1 MSSKVKS
8 FLKKWMLLISMALG
22 VGIYLLL
29 ALVPG
34 LEQAES
40 GYIAAARDLQPFL
53 VGVMLFLQFNVTAPS
68 DLKIHKWHAE
78 VLGVQALLFAVFTV
92 VTILL
97 PEGNLRILAECAMLC
112 FICPTA
118 SACGVITS
126 RIGGDL
132 RQTMAYL
139 LLCDIMSTLLIPAT
153 VPLVCPQ
160 EGVGYFSLLWI
171 VTKRVFSMLVLPCAL
186 AWIIRFTLPGVQ
198 KWLARYTG
206 WAFYVWG
213 ISLMLAMSLATRA
226 LKQSGASV
234 WMAVLIALVALACC
248 LVQFYLGRRLTKDY
262 GRRVCVTA
270 GQTFGQKNT
279 GFLIW
284 LGFNYMTPI
293 TSVAGGLYAMCQNM
307 VNSWELQHYRNNDGK
322 ES

>member
-1 MSSKVKS
+1 MSSKVES
-8 FLKKWMLLISMALG
+8 FLRKWMLLISMALG
-22 VGIYLLL
+22 VGVYLLL
-29 ALVPG
+29 ALIPG
-34 LEQAES
+34 LEQAERN
-40 GYIAAARDLQPFL
+40 YISAARDLQPFL

-68 DLKIHKWHAE
+68 DLKVHRWHAE

-92 VTILL
+92 ITILL

-126 RIGGDL
+126 KIGGDL
-132 RQTMAYL
+132 QQTMAYL

-160 EGVGYFSLLWI
+160 DGVGYFSLLWI

-186 AWIIRFTLPGVQ
+186 AWLIRYTLPGVQ

-213 ISLMLAMSLATRA
+213 ISLLLAMSLATRA
-226 LKQSGASV
+226 LEQSSASL
-234 WMAVLIALVALACC
+234 WLAVLIAVVALSCC
-248 LVQFYLGRRLTKDY
+248 LIQFYLGRRIAKGY
-262 GRRVCVTA
+262 GRRTSVTA

-293 TSVAGGLYAMCQNM
+293 TSVAGGLYAICQNL
-307 VNSWELQHYRNNDGK
+307 VNSWELQHYRNNYAK

>member
-1 MSSKVKS
+1 MSSKVES
-8 FLKKWMLLISMALG
+8 FLRKWMLLISMALG
-22 VGIYLLL
+22 VGVYLLL
-29 ALVPG
+29 ALIPG
-34 LEQAES
+34 LEQAERN
-40 GYIAAARDLQPFL
+40 YISAARDLQPFL

-68 DLKIHKWHAE
+68 DLKVHRWHAE
-78 VLGVQALLFAVFTV
+78 VLGVQALLFAVFTLI
-92 VTILL
+92 TILL

-126 RIGGDL
+126 KIGGDL
-132 RQTMAYL
+132 QQTMAYL

-160 EGVGYFSLLWI
+160 DGVGYFSLLWI

-186 AWIIRFTLPGVQ
+186 AWLIRYTLPGVQ

-213 ISLMLAMSLATRA
+213 ISLLLAMSLATRA
-226 LKQSGASV
+226 LAQSSASL
-234 WMAVLIALVALACC
+234 WLAVLIAIVALSCC
-248 LVQFYLGRRLTKDY
+248 LVQFYLGRRIAKGY
-262 GRRVCVTA
+262 GRRTSVTA

-293 TSVAGGLYAMCQNM
+293 TSVAGGLYAICQNL
-307 VNSWELQHYRNNDGK
+307 VNSWELQHYRNNYAK

>member
-1 MSSKVKS
+1 MSSKVES
-8 FLKKWMLLISMALG
+8 FLRKWMLLISMALG

-29 ALVPG
+29 AMVPG
-34 LEQAES
+34 LEKAET
-40 GYIAAARDLQPFL
+40 GYIAVAKDLQPFL

-68 DLKIHKWHAE
+68 DLKIHRWHAE
-78 VLGVQALLFAVFTV
+78 VLGVQALLFAVFTAATV
-92 VTILL
+92 LL

-126 RIGGDL
+126 KIGGDL
-132 RQTMAYL
+132 QQTMAYL

-160 EGVGYFSLLWI
+160 EGVGYLSLLWI

-186 AWIIRFTLPGVQ
+186 AWLIRFTLPGVQ
-198 KWLARYTG
+198 KLLARYTG

-226 LKQSGASV
+226 LRQSHASL
-234 WMAVLIALVALACC
+234 WMAVLIALVALSCC
-248 LVQFYLGRRLTKDY
+248 LLQFYLGRKLTKSY
-262 GRRVCVTA
+262 GRRVSVTA

-293 TSVAGGLYAMCQNM
+293 TSVAGGLYAICQNL

>member
-1 MSSKVKS
+1 MSSKVES
-8 FLKKWMLLISMALG
+8 FLRKWMLLISMALG
-22 VGIYLLL
+22 VGVYLLL
-29 ALVPG
+29 ALIPG
-34 LEQAES
+34 LEQAERN
-40 GYIAAARDLQPFL
+40 YISAARDLQPFL

-68 DLKIHKWHAE
+68 DLRVHKWHAE

-92 VTILL
+92 ITILL

-126 RIGGDL
+126 KIGGDL
-132 RQTMAYL
+132 QQTMAYL

-186 AWIIRFTLPGVQ
+186 AWLIRYTLPGVQ

-213 ISLMLAMSLATRA
+213 ISLLLAMSLATRA
-226 LKQSGASV
+226 LAQSSASL
-234 WMAVLIALVALACC
+234 WLAVLIAIVALLCC
-248 LVQFYLGRRLTKDY
+248 LVQFYLGRRIAKGY
-262 GRRVCVTA
+262 GRRTSVTA

-293 TSVAGGLYAMCQNM
+293 TSVAGGLYAICQNL
-307 VNSWELQHYRNNDGK
+307 VNSWELQHYRNNYAK

>member
-1 MSSKVKS
+1 MSSKVES
-8 FLKKWMLLISMALG
+8 FLRKWMLLISMALG
-22 VGIYLLL
+22 VGVYLLL
-29 ALVPG
+29 ALIPG
-34 LEQAES
+34 LEQAERN
-40 GYIAAARDLQPFL
+40 YISAARDLQPFL

-68 DLKIHKWHAE
+68 DLKVHRWHAE

-92 VTILL
+92 ITILL

-126 RIGGDL
+126 KIGGDL
-132 RQTMAYL
+132 QQTMAYL

-160 EGVGYFSLLWI
+160 DGVGYFSLLWI

-186 AWIIRFTLPGVQ
+186 AWLIRYTLPGVQ

-213 ISLMLAMSLATRA
+213 ISLLLAMSLATRA
-226 LKQSGASV
+226 LAQSSASL
-234 WMAVLIALVALACC
+234 WLAVLIAIVALSCC
-248 LVQFYLGRRLTKDY
+248 LVQFYLGRKIAKGY
-262 GRRVCVTA
+262 GRSTSVTA
-270 GQTFGQKNT
+270 GQTLGQKNT

-293 TSVAGGLYAMCQNM
+293 TSVAGGLYAICQNL
-307 VNSWELQHYRNNDGK
+307 VNSWELQHYRNNYEK

>member
-1 MSSKVKS
+1 MSSKVES
-8 FLKKWMLLISMALG
+8 FLRKWMLLISMALG
-22 VGIYLLL
+22 VGVYLLL
-29 ALVPG
+29 ALTPG
-34 LEQAES
+34 LEQAERS
-40 GYIAAARDLQPFL
+40 YISAARDLQPFL
-53 VGVMLFLQFNVTAPS
+53 VGVMLFLQFNVTAPF
-68 DLKIHKWHAE
+68 DLRVHKWHAE

-92 VTILL
+92 ITILL

-126 RIGGDL
+126 KIGGDL
-132 RQTMAYL
+132 QQTMAYL

-186 AWIIRFTLPGVQ
+186 AWLIRYTLPGVQ

-213 ISLMLAMSLATRA
+213 ISLLLAMSLATRA
-226 LKQSGASV
+226 LAQSSASL
-234 WMAVLIALVALACC
+234 WLAVLIAIVALSCC
-248 LVQFYLGRRLTKDY
+248 LVQFYLGRRIAKGY
-262 GRRVCVTA
+262 GRRTSVTA

-293 TSVAGGLYAMCQNM
+293 TSVAGGLYAICQNL
-307 VNSWELQHYRNNDGK
+307 VNSWELQHYRNNYAK

>member
-1 MSSKVKS
+1 MSSKVES
-8 FLKKWMLLISMALG
+8 FLRKWMLLISMALG
-22 VGIYLLL
+22 VGVYLLL
-29 ALVPG
+29 ALIPG
-34 LEQAES
+34 LEQAERN
-40 GYIAAARDLQPFL
+40 YISAARDLQPFL

-68 DLKIHKWHAE
+68 DLKVHRWHAE

-92 VTILL
+92 ITILL

-126 RIGGDL
+126 KIGGDL
-132 RQTMAYL
+132 QQTMAYL

-160 EGVGYFSLLWI
+160 DGVGYFSLLWI

-186 AWIIRFTLPGVQ
+186 AWLIRYTLPGVQ

-213 ISLMLAMSLATRA
+213 ISLLLAMSLATRA
-226 LKQSGASV
+226 LAQSSASL
-234 WMAVLIALVALACC
+234 WMAVLIAIVALSCC
-248 LVQFYLGRRLTKDY
+248 LVQFYLGRRIAKGY
-262 GRRVCVTA
+262 GRRTSVTA

-293 TSVAGGLYAMCQNM
+293 TSVAGGLYAICQNL
-307 VNSWELQHYRNNDGK
+307 VNSWELQHYRNNYAK

>member
-1 MSSKVKS
+1 MSSKVES
-8 FLKKWMLLISMALG
+8 FLRKWMLLISMALG
-22 VGIYLLL
+22 VGVYLLL
-29 ALVPG
+29 ALTPG
-34 LEQAES
+34 LEQAERS
-40 GYIAAARDLQPFL
+40 YISAARDLQPFL
-53 VGVMLFLQFNVTAPS
+53 VGVMLFLQFNVTAPF
-68 DLKIHKWHAE
+68 DLRVHKWHAE

-92 VTILL
+92 ITILL
-97 PEGNLRILAECAMLC
+97 PEGNMRILAECAMLC

-126 RIGGDL
+126 KIGGDL
-132 RQTMAYL
+132 QQTMAYL

-186 AWIIRFTLPGVQ
+186 AWLIRYTLPGVQ

-213 ISLMLAMSLATRA
+213 ISLLLAMSLATRA
-226 LKQSGASV
+226 LAQSSASL
-234 WMAVLIALVALACC
+234 WLAVLIAIVALSCC
-248 LVQFYLGRRLTKDY
+248 LVQFYLGRRIAKGY
-262 GRRVCVTA
+262 GRRTSVTA

-293 TSVAGGLYAMCQNM
+293 TSVAGGLYAICQNL
-307 VNSWELQHYRNNDGK
+307 VNSWELQHYRNNYAK

>member
-1 MSSKVKS
+1 MSSKAET
-8 FLKKWMLLISMALG
+8 FLRRWMLLISMVLG
-22 VGIYLLL
+22 VGVYLFL
-29 ALVPG
+29 ALTPG
-34 LEQAES
+34 LERLE
-40 GYIAAARDLQPFL
+40 ARYSAVAKNLQPFL

-68 DLKIHKWHAE
+68 DLKLHRWHAK
-78 VLGVQALLFAVFTV
+78 VLGVQAFLFAVFTA
-92 VTILL
+92 VTVLL
-97 PEGNLRILAECAMLC
+97 PAGNLRILAECAMLC

-126 RIGGDL
+126 KIGGDL
-132 RQTMAYL
+132 QQTMAYL

-153 VPLVCPQ
+153 VPLVNPQ
-160 EGVGYFSLLWI
+160 EGVGYFALLWI
-171 VTKRVFSMLVLPCAL
+171 VTKRVFAMLVLPCAL
-186 AWIIRFTLPGVQ
+186 AWLIRFTLPEVQ

-213 ISLMLAMSLATRA
+213 ISLMFALSLATRA
-226 LKQSGASV
+226 LKLSSAPL
-234 WMAVLIALVALACC
+234 WMAVLIGAVALACC
-248 LVQFYLGRRLTKDY
+248 LVQFALGRFLT
-262 GRRVCVTA
+262 RRSGHRISVTA

-293 TSVAGGLYAMCQNM
+293 TSVAGGLYAICQNL
-307 VNSWELQHYRNNDGK
+307 VNSWELQHYGNRDDK